1 MCKIKIIKTMFNF
14 FRKKNKKEA
23 PAPVDLNKE
32 SQNMLNCMNNLG
44 LKIDQ
49 VEKQLKAQH
58 QIYRT
63 VCNPIIKEEEKY
75 MNNIEII
82 YQVLK

>member
-1 MCKIKIIKTMFNF
+1 
-14 FRKKNKKEA
+14 
-23 PAPVDLNKE
+23 
-32 SQNMLNCMNNLG
+32 MLNCMNNLG

>member
-1 MCKIKIIKTMFNF
+1 MCKIKIIKMFNF
-14 FRKKNKKEA
+14 FRKNNKKEA

-32 SQNMLNCMNNLG
+32 SQNKSNRMNDLG

-49 VEKQLKAQH
+49 VQKQLKAQH

>member
-1 MCKIKIIKTMFNF
+1 
-14 FRKKNKKEA
+14 
-23 PAPVDLNKE
+23 
-32 SQNMLNCMNNLG
+32 MLNCMNDLS

>member
-1 MCKIKIIKTMFNF
+1 MCKIKIIKMFNF

-32 SQNMLNCMNNLG
+32 SQNMLNCMNDLG

-49 VEKQLKAQH
+49 EEKQLKAKH

-63 VCNPIIKEEEKY
+63 ASNPIIKEEEKC
-75 MNNIEII
+75 MNNIVII